1 MWSRVLWERMRW
13 EWMRWDRAAVRLG
26 LGGSGIGWR
35 CGIEW
40 GCGSGSGWPG
50 QCGTWRCRTP
60 GCRTPVPPSRGAL
73 SRGVPSRG
81 AAEPRG
87 TEPRGVEP
95 RSAEPGSAEARI
107 TEPQGLRT
115 RGRRNQGAE
124 PRGTEP
130 TTPWP
135 APARAALSCPNPGD
149 TELVSAER
157 RRCRTRR
164 GRTSRGGPSLR
175 ADGPGG
181 AGRVVVGTS
190 RFAAAEAQPRPERG
204 PVRSTGTRLRVR
216 VFHVEHRADGRVPT
230 GAPPT
235 ARDAQ
240 PSPPRCRLCVTSV
253 TARTRL
259 RPTRPVLGRR
269 PSGAEPV
276 VVRI

>member
-1 MWSRVLWERMRW
+1 M
-13 EWMRWDRAAVRLG
+13 RLG
-26 LGGSGIGWR
+26 LGLRGSGGAA
-35 CGIEW
+35 
-40 GCGSGSGWPG
+40 GSSGAAGADSAGPGSAGPG
-50 QCGTWRCRTP
+50 GAEPRGAEPRGAEP
-60 GCRTPVPPSRGAL
+60 PVPP

-81 AAEPRG
+81 AAGPRG

-95 RSAEPGSAEARI
+95 RSAEPGSAE
-107 TEPQGLRT
+107 PQGRRT

-175 ADGPGG
+175 VDGPGG

-190 RFAAAEAQPRPERG
+190 QCAAAEAQPRP
-204 PVRSTGTRLRVR
+204 
-216 VFHVEHRADGRVPT
+216 RARPGQIDRHP
-230 GAPPT
+230 AP
-235 ARDAQ
+235 
-240 PSPPRCRLCVTSV
+240 
-253 TARTRL
+253 RTRVSRGTPCRWSGAHR
-259 RPTRPVLGRR
+259 RPTDRPRRAAVAPAVSAVRDLGDRPDAPASHETGSRSSSFWSGTGRGAHLNRSSPGSRR
-269 PSGAEPV
+269 AGIEGTAAV
-276 VVRI
+276 